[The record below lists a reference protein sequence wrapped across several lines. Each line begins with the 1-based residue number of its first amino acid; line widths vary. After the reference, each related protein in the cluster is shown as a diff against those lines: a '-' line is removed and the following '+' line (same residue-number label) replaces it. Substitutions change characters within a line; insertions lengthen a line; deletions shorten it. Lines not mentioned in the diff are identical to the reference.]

1 MDKNMHKIKPN
12 FLGLILSCLLLCL
25 SSSLM
30 AGELDSNGLSNK
42 EKIQCGNLIYAG
54 TRSSIC
60 FSNKF
65 LSRVSSETNIQVNRS
80 FKDVKLDSND
90 LFDTPFCIISGE
102 NSFNLSKAEQ
112 KNLRKYLEN
121 GGFLLSSP
129 NCSNKEWDAALRRT
143 FKAMFPDNKFQ
154 KIDMDHAIFQ
164 MIYPIKSLHLKSGGS
179 TKLEGL
185 FINERLVMVHSKEG
199 LNDVKNAKGCCCC
212 GGNEIKEAQQVNV
225 NILTYA
231 LLHW

>member
-1 MDKNMHKIKPN
+1 MILNKTLKL
-12 FLGLILSCLLLCL
+12 LGLLILS
-25 SSSLM
+25 SVFVN
-30 AGELDSNGLSNK
+30 AGELDSNALSNK

-54 TRSSIC
+54 TRSSVC

-65 LSRVSSETNIQVNRS
+65 LSRVSSETSIQVSRS

-90 LFDTPFCIISGE
+90 LFATPFCIISGE
-102 NSFNLSKAEQ
+102 GSFSLNKAEQ
-112 KNLRKYLEN
+112 QNMRKYLEN

-129 NCSNKEWDAALRRT
+129 NCSNKEWDSALRRV
-143 FKAMFPDNKFQ
+143 FKSIFPDNKFE
-154 KIDMDHAIFQ
+154 KIAMDHAIFS
-164 MIYPIKSLHLKSGGS
+164 MIYPVKSLHLKSGGS

-185 FINERLVMVHSKEG
+185 FIDGRLVMVHSKEG

-231 LLHW
+231 LLH